1 MRLVTIGLVILLIS
15 PLATAARPQQDSSS
29 GQQDSLADA
38 ARRSQARKK
47 NQPQAAKV
55 WDNDNIPTTN
65 NNNMSVVGQASPT
78 EEGPT
83 PPAPP
88 EPTQKTGGGVTAE
101 QKATLQADLSAAK
114 AQLESLKTDLDIA
127 QRKYALDE
135 QTYLSNP
142 NYIDKTGAKALDEE
156 KEQIAAKQQ
165 QITEAEKKIDD
176 LQAQVDAATA
186 ATK

>member
-1 MRLVTIGLVILLIS
+1 MKLVKIGLVILLIS
-15 PLATAARPQQDSSS
+15 PLATAARAQQDSS
-29 GQQDSLADA
+29 GQQESLADA

-65 NNNMSVVGQASPT
+65 DNISVVGQASPN
-78 EEGPT
+78 EGGPT
-83 PPAPP
+83 PPAPS
-88 EPTQKTGGGVTAE
+88 ESTQKTGGPVTPE
-101 QKATLQADLSAAK
+101 QKAALQADLSAAK

-142 NYIDKTGAKALDEE
+142 NYTDKTGGKALDQE
-156 KEQIAAKQQ
+156 KEQIAAMQQ
-165 QITEAEKKIDD
+165 QIAEAQKRVDD
-176 LQAQVDAATA
+176 LQVQADAATA
-186 ATK
+186 GTK

>member
-38 ARRSQARKK
+38 ARRSQAQKK

-65 NNNMSVVGQASPT
+65 SVVGQASPT
-78 EEGPT
+78 EEGPA
-83 PPAPP
+83 PPAPR
-88 EPTQKTGGGVTAE
+88 EPTQKTGGPVTAE

-127 QRKYALDE
+127 QRKYALDQ

-165 QITEAEKKIDD
+165 QITEAEKRIDD